1 MQITRH
7 IQHMVHII
15 FSRPICH
22 GLGEKQAVGKEDAHA
37 ALRTQDT
44 SHFSTDGDGAGEV
57 VDGQGWGE
65 EGEKGRER
73 GGSDV

>member
-1 MQITRH
+1 
-7 IQHMVHII
+7 MVHII
-15 FSRPICH
+15 FSRPIRH
-22 GLGEKQAVGKEDAHA
+22 GLGEKQTVGKEDAHA

-65 EGEKGRER
+65 GGRGEEETLE
-73 GGSDV
+73 